1 MKKAIVIVL
10 ALALFFG
17 LSNLTL
23 GSADNSIVCKEKS
36 PQLEMSP
43 EQKSKVIQLK
53 TELLEVKKE
62 IIKENLKNNKIT
74 QDQADTLEKKLNNRL
89 EQLKSGE
96 LGHGHRHR

>member
-17 LSNLTL
+17 LSTLTL
-23 GSADNSIVCKEKS
+23 GSADSSIVFKEKKA
-36 PQLEMSP
+36 QLEMTP

-74 QDQADTLEKKLNNRL
+74 QEHADALEKKLDKRL

-96 LGHGHRHR
+96 LGHGCRHH